1 MRRRL
6 QYANNPDPKPKSSV
20 INAVPIATEGSSLST
35 MINSGEKNTAPPI
48 PLAMA
53 TVTMAMA
60 AGNRN
65 QYSVLSGIDW
75 SEEVTGWRARRVASR
90 AHQPVRRQM
99 VSSSLPPGSSR

>member
-6 QYANNPDPKPKSSV
+6 QYAESPDPNPKSSV
-20 INAVPIATEGSSLST
+20 INAVPIAIEGSSLST

-53 TVTMAMA
+53 TVETAMA

-65 QYSVLSGIDW
+65 QYSALSGIVRLGW
-75 SEEVTGWRARRVASR
+75 LGGYPGWR
-90 AHQPVRRQM
+90 
-99 VSSSLPPGSSR
+99 PGSSPPGPPRVSGVRW